1 MGELRN
7 KYFLLIKWFI
17 KNYNHLIQ
25 IKCHPQELK
34 KKGVFPKKN
43 YIPTDKSLYEVLH
56 NYSIIIGSTS
66 SAMIEAA
73 RVGLIPIFFLP
84 QKNCKHL
91 WSETLNNINKIN
103 KINLLSE
110 NLDPLLKKI
119 SFMFEQDNNRKIIKI
134 KKILTK
140 EISLIG
146 KESKIKLLKKI
157 DSVI

>member
-1 MGELRN
+1 MPPTRT
-7 KYFLLIKWFI
+7 
-17 KNYNHLIQ
+17 
-25 IKCHPQELK
+25 K